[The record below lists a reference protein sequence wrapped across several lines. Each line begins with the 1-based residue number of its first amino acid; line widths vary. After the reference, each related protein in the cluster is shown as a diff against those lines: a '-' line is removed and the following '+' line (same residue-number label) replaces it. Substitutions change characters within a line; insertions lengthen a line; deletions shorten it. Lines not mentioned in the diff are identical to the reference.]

1 MLSES
6 GLAIIPDVRGSP
18 ATVAMQLEINGNPV
32 EAPDGQT
39 VADLLVRFELS
50 PPRVAVEVNE
60 TLVRRVEY
68 AQTRLRPGDRVE
80 IVTLV
85 GGG

>member
-1 MLSES
+1 MELLVN
-6 GLAIIPDVRGSP
+6 GRPTTLPAD
-18 ATVAMQLEINGNPV
+18 ATVEDVLKQFS
-32 EAPDGQT
+32 
-39 VADLLVRFELS
+39 LV
-50 PPRVAVEVNE
+50 PQRVAIEVNE
-60 TLVRRVEY
+60 QLVRRSGY